1 MVLRFWVWLA
11 LVLAA
16 GVAAVA
22 GPAQAQWSP
31 YSESEVDPSLFRIDE
46 ERFLGVK
53 PDAALSFRDEKG
65 QAFTFGEMTGQP
77 LVLVLSYYNC
87 DGTCSVVNK
96 DLSDLLKEVKGQVPG
111 RDYRILTVSFDP
123 HDTAESLAKFRAK
136 FDVPAPILAAWRFAL
151 PGGGPGTGDDAK
163 RLADEIGFKFFWSPR
178 DKVFLHPGVFA
189 FLSAEGRVVRYLYS
203 ANSRPLDVELA
214 LIDAKQN
221 QIKPGEIFDLA
232 LSVCYSYNY
241 KEGKYTLNIP
251 LFIGLGSLLFGILS
265 LLVSILAFK
274 RRARKGEL
282 LR

>member
-1 MVLRFWVWLA
+1 MVLRLWVWLV

-16 GVAAVA
+16 CVTALA

-46 ERFLGVK
+46 GRFLGVK
-53 PDAALSFRDEKG
+53 PDPALSFRDDKG

-96 DLSDLLKEVKGQVPG
+96 DLGELLKGVNGQVPG

-123 HDTAESLAKFRAK
+123 HDTAETLAKFRAK

-151 PGGGPGTGDDAK
+151 PANGDDAK
-163 RLADEIGFKFFWSPR
+163 RLADSIGFKFFWSPR

-221 QIKPGEIFDLA
+221 QIKPGEILDLA

-251 LFIGLGSLLFGILS
+251 LFIGFGSLLFGILS
-265 LLVSILAFK
+265 LLVSILAYK

>member
-1 MVLRFWVWLA
+1 MVRLLWAW
-11 LVLAA
+11 LVLALWTALA
-16 GVAAVA
+16 GQ
-22 GPAQAQWSP
+22 AQAQWSP
-31 YSESEVDPSLFRIDE
+31 YSESEVDPALFRIDE
-46 ERFLGVK
+46 GRFLGAK
-53 PDAALSFRDEKG
+53 PEPALAFRDEKG
-65 QAFTFGEMTGQP
+65 QAFTFGDMTGQP

-96 DLSDLLKEVKGQVPG
+96 DLSDLLKDVKGQVAG

-123 HDTAESLAKFRAK
+123 NDTAESLAKFRAK

-151 PGGGPGTGDDAK
+151 PANGGPGNGGDAK
-163 RLADEIGFKFFWSPR
+163 RLADAVGFKYFWSPR

-221 QIKPGEIFDLA
+221 QLKPGEIYDLA

-241 KEGKYTLNIP
+241 KDGKYKLNYP
-251 LFIGLGSLLFGILS
+251 LFIGLGSLVFGIVS

>member
-1 MVLRFWVWLA
+1 MVLRFRVWLV

-16 GVAAVA
+16 CVTALVW
-22 GPAQAQWSP
+22 PAQAQWSP
-31 YSESEVDPSLFRIDE
+31 FSESEVDPSLFRIDE
-46 ERFLGVK
+46 GRFLGVK
-53 PDAALSFRDEKG
+53 PDPALAFRDEKG
-65 QAFTFGEMTGQP
+65 QAFIFGEMTGQP

-96 DLSDLLKEVKGQVPG
+96 DLSELLKGVKGQVPG

-123 HDTAESLAKFRAK
+123 HDTAETLAKFRTK

-151 PGGGPGTGDDAK
+151 PGNGDDAK
-163 RLADEIGFKFFWSPR
+163 RLADSIGFKFFWSPR

-189 FLSAEGRVVRYLYS
+189 FFSAEGRVVRYLYS
-203 ANSRPLDVELA
+203 ASSRPLDVELA

-221 QIKPGEIFDLA
+221 QIKPGEILDLA

-251 LFIGLGSLLFGILS
+251 LFIGLGSLIFGILS
-265 LLVSILAFK
+265 LLVSILAYK

>member
-1 MVLRFWVWLA
+1 MGQRFWVFPAW
-11 LVLAA
+11 VLA
-16 GVAAVA
+16 VCIAVFS
-22 GPAQAQWSP
+22 GPVHAQWSP
-31 YSESEVDPSLFRIDE
+31 FSESEVDPSLFRIDE
-46 ERFLGVK
+46 GRFLGVK
-53 PDAALSFRDEKG
+53 PSPALSFRDDKG
-65 QAFTFGEMTGQP
+65 QVFSFGDMTGQP

-96 DLSDLLKEVKGQVPG
+96 DLGELLKGVKSQVPG

-123 HDTAESLAKFRAK
+123 ADTAETLAKFRAK
-136 FDVPAPILAAWRFAL
+136 FDVPAPILEAWRFSL
-151 PGGGPGTGDDAK
+151 PANGGDAK

>member
-1 MVLRFWVWLA
+1 MVRSLWVSRV
-11 LVLAA
+11 LVLA
-16 GVAAVA
+16 VCAAVLA

-31 YSESEVDPSLFRIDE
+31 FSESEVDPSLFRIDE
-46 ERFLGVK
+46 GRFLGVK
-53 PDAALSFRDEKG
+53 PEPALAFRDEKG

-96 DLSDLLKEVKGQVPG
+96 DLGELLKEVKGQVPG

-123 HDTAESLAKFRAK
+123 HDTAETLAKFRAK

-151 PGGGPGTGDDAK
+151 PANETDAK

-221 QIKPGEIFDLA
+221 QIKPGEIYDLA

-251 LFIGLGSLLFGILS
+251 LFIGLGSLVFGILS
-265 LLVSILAFK
+265 LLVSILAYK

>member
-1 MVLRFWVWLA
+1 MVLRLWVRLA
-11 LVLAA
+11 LAVVAGCIGTAA
-16 GVAAVA
+16 GPV
-22 GPAQAQWSP
+22 QAQWSP
-31 YSESEVDPSLFRIDE
+31 FSESEVDPSLFRIDE
-46 ERFLGVK
+46 GRYLGAK
-53 PDAALSFRDEKG
+53 PDPALSFRDDKG
-65 QAFTFGEMTGQP
+65 QVFTFGDMTGQP

-96 DLSDLLKEVKGQVPG
+96 DLGELLKEVRGQVAG

-123 HDTAESLAKFRAK
+123 KDSAESLAAFRSKFE
-136 FDVPAPILAAWRFAL
+136 VPAPILAAWRFSL
-151 PGGGPGTGDDAK
+151 PVNGDDAR
-163 RLADEIGFKFFWSPR
+163 RLADSIGFKFFWSPR
-178 DKVFLHPGVFA
+178 DRVFLHPGVFA

-241 KEGKYTLNIP
+241 KEGKYTLNYP
-251 LFIGLGSLLFGILS
+251 LFIGLGSFVFGILS
-265 LLVSILAFK
+265 LLVSILAYK

>member
-1 MVLRFWVWLA
+1 MVLRSWGWLVP
-11 LVLAA
+11 VLAA
-16 GVAAVA
+16 CVAALA

-31 YSESEVDPSLFRIDE
+31 FSESEVDPSLFRIDE
-46 ERFLGVK
+46 GRFLGVK
-53 PDAALSFRDEKG
+53 PEPALSFRDDKG
-65 QAFTFGEMTGQP
+65 QAFSFGEMTGQP

-96 DLSDLLKEVKGQVPG
+96 DLGELLKGVKGQVPG

-123 HDTAESLAKFRAK
+123 NDTAETLAKFRAK

-151 PGGGPGTGDDAK
+151 PANEGDAK
-163 RLADEIGFKFFWSPR
+163 RLADLIGFKFFWSPR

-221 QIKPGEIFDLA
+221 QIKPGEIYDLA

>member
-1 MVLRFWVWLA
+1 M
-11 LVLAA
+11 
-16 GVAAVA
+16 
-22 GPAQAQWSP
+22 
-31 YSESEVDPSLFRIDE
+31 
-46 ERFLGVK
+46 
-53 PDAALSFRDEKG
+53 
-65 QAFTFGEMTGQP
+65 
-77 LVLVLSYYNC
+77 
-87 DGTCSVVNK
+87 
-96 DLSDLLKEVKGQVPG
+96 
-111 RDYRILTVSFDP
+111 
-123 HDTAESLAKFRAK
+123 
-136 FDVPAPILAAWRFAL
+136 
-151 PGGGPGTGDDAK
+151 
-163 RLADEIGFKFFWSPR
+163 
-178 DKVFLHPGVFA
+178 
-189 FLSAEGRVVRYLYS
+189 VRYLYS